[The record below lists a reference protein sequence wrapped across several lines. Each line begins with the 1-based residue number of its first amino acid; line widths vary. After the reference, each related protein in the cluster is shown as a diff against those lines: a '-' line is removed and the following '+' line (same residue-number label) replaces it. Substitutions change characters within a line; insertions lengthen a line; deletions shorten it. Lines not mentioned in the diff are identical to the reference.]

1 MQQLPYVVAEIS
13 GHADST
19 GPVEFNRA
27 LSQRRADAVKQF
39 FVDGG
44 IDPDRI
50 TVLGLGE
57 SEPLADNT
65 TTGGRRE
72 NRRVDI
78 VLKAPPTQ

>member
-1 MQQLPYVVAEIS
+1 MQQLPNVVGEIS
-13 GHADST
+13 GHTDST

-50 TVLGLGE
+50 TIIGLGE
-57 SEPLADNT
+57 SDPIAENT
-65 TTGGRRE
+65 TPEGRRQ